1 MTATSL
7 SSSLSPCLFHS
18 VTAIIQVIFFLGG
31 FGSAAGLASL
41 EASWFSSTVSI
52 HDDSNQRCRWQTQDI
67 CCVCFQHPLRI
78 PSSYRR
84 NKIGLLTTWKCDLQ
98 NFDQIKTL
106 FSYIFISNS
115 GCVRGVSNSC
125 ACHSGPGLHL
135 MSTPPYA
142 HEWSSAEILWN
153 HRTTLSIS
161 WAIYLK
167 LSSTKTSWLYNL

>member
-98 NFDQIKTL
+98 NFDQIAACQDPIQLHFHKQFRLCQRCIKLVRLSFWPWFTSHVYPPPPLPHHTL
-106 FSYIFISNS
+106 ISEAQRKS
-115 GCVRGVSNSC
+115 FEITE
-125 ACHSGPGLHL
+125 LHFL
-135 MSTPPYA
+135 
-142 HEWSSAEILWN
+142 
-153 HRTTLSIS
+153 
-161 WAIYLK
+161 
-167 LSSTKTSWLYNL
+167 